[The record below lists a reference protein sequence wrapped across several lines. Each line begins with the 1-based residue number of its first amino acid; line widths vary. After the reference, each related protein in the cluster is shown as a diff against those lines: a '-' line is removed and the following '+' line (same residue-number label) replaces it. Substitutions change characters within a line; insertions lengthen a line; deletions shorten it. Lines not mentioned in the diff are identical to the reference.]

1 MTTKPMKII
10 CSWCRGAREM
20 GPDTL
25 VWNFNDKSYADPIG
39 YCSEECIKA
48 AGALKELWLK
58 KAGLLEEAK

>member
-10 CSWCRGAREM
+10 CSWCRGSREM

-25 VWNFNDKSYADPIG
+25 VWNFDDQSFADPIG

-48 AGALKELWLK
+48 AGAYKELWMR
-58 KAGLLEEAK
+58 KAGILEESK

>member
-1 MTTKPMKII
+1 
-10 CSWCRGAREM
+10 M

-25 VWNFNDKSYADPIG
+25 VWNFDDKSYADPIG